1 MSSTFARVRLRFDQ
15 PPPLLFGSGPGAW
28 LLVDM
33 DSCRLVAD
41 LEFLIKRRFGMSRR
55 RRLHLW
61 LDGFLLPPTEK
72 IAVVRD
78 GDIISVEQTEESTSD
93 HSVPPTSGNQVT
105 TSERRQK
112 KRKVQTSEEDEDEP
126 GPAKLRIQN
135 KDRKRKK
142 QKFNGSDS
150 GVSTSS
156 SAVPVPAKVAD
167 KKTKD
172 IQKAQTKKKEIQSKN
187 PGKPSKVA
195 PIAPK
200 ASRTGN
206 KKHISKPAVSK
217 GSAINGGK
225 QNSTK
230 IVKPVA
236 TKSRGKAKDSSS
248 SSSSEDT
255 SSSSEDTDSDS
266 SSSDSS
272 STSSDTSKEVKPR
285 SSVNVN
291 TKTCNR
297 PGLVSK
303 PQQRK
308 NKPDNS
314 SDTGTSSSDC
324 SSSDTDGNVSVNKQT
339 QSRQAAVGIPE
350 QRHSNPISNGKMS
363 SCNAGKVSSIG
374 GTMSQAHISVPAA
387 SPMIQARDTRHVSV
401 LSLNVPI
408 THGLQA
414 VTGTGK
420 QQPASSS
427 HLHKGK
433 ATGSPS
439 KGHIVFDSDSESD
452 SSGTGSKGE
461 DTSIQ
466 PHAPD
471 RVMASHIDVPQTST
485 TQAPDQTINGRRQSS
500 RLEDALPPAP
510 PPVPKD
516 YTAFPPLH
524 GPPRVGDRIAYKILE
539 MSANYCP
546 EISSYKEAVVTGYDP
561 SSGDLQLDMVYDI
574 TAYMRQNQPGRF
586 EMDVDLEEQEDKT
599 DNKVTVAVSALVEP
613 RLVQG

>member
-1 MSSTFARVRLRFDQ
+1 MSSTCARVRLRFDQ

-78 GDIISVEQTEESTSD
+78 GDII
-93 HSVPPTSGNQVT
+93 
-105 TSERRQK
+105 RRQK
-112 KRKVQTSEEDEDEP
+112 KRKVQTSEEEEDEP
-126 GPAKLRIQN
+126 APAKLRIQN
-135 KDRKRKK
+135 KDTKRKK

-156 SAVPVPAKVAD
+156 SAVPVPAKVAST
-167 KKTKD
+167 KAKEVQKT
-172 IQKAQTKKKEIQSKN
+172 QTKKREIQ
-187 PGKPSKVA
+187 
-195 PIAPK
+195 
-200 ASRTGN
+200 T
-206 KKHISKPAVSK
+206 SK

-225 QNSTK
+225 QSSTK
-230 IVKPVA
+230 TVKLA
-236 TKSRGKAKDSSS
+236 TTKSRGKAKDSSS

-285 SSVNVN
+285 SSLNVN

-308 NKPDNS
+308 NKPDSS
-314 SDTGTSSSDC
+314 SDTGTSSSDS
-324 SSSDTDGNVSVNKQT
+324 SSSDTDGDVSVNKQT

-350 QRHSNPISNGKMS
+350 QRHSNPIEWEDVLLQCRKGFLY
-363 SCNAGKVSSIG
+363 
-374 GTMSQAHISVPAA
+374 
-387 SPMIQARDTRHVSV
+387 RDSR
-401 LSLNVPI
+401 LSLELENNNQ
-408 THGLQA
+408 LQA
-414 VTGTGK
+414 VT
-420 QQPASSS
+420 SI
-427 HLHKGK
+427 KGR

-439 KGHIVFDSDSESD
+439 KGHIVFDTDSESD
-452 SSGTGSKGE
+452 SGSSGTGGE
-461 DTSIQ
+461 RTVFQI
-466 PHAPD
+466 
-471 RVMASHIDVPQTST
+471 
-485 TQAPDQTINGRRQSS
+485 RRC
-500 RLEDALPPAP
+500 P
-510 PPVPKD
+510 PPVPHL
-516 YTAFPPLH
+516 YLRTMAFPPLH

-613 RLVQG
+613 KLVQG